1 MNTQRWTDHAAPR
14 LNAVVCDL
22 VLMVIP
28 ERRPVQGRCT
38 RPGCSCSGWCAR
50 FSTGRGRPGTGPGRP
65 RRTARG
71 NRRSPALLHR
81 TPTGRSR
88 HA

>member
-1 MNTQRWTDHAAPR
+1 MRTSPTRLPAP
-14 LNAVVCDL
+14 LNAVVCEL
-22 VLMVIP
+22 VLMAAP
-28 ERRPVQGRCT
+28 ERRTVPGRCT

-50 FSTGRGRPGTGPGRP
+50 FPRGRGRPEHT
-65 RRTARG
+65 RRTATR
-71 NRRSPALLHR
+71 RSTRSPALLHR